1 MPLRF
6 PSGPLRAALESAG
19 GRHDLSTSG
28 RPSRATEWDELRRY
42 DPEVLIVMPCGFDL
56 ARAKDDARSL
66 PSLPGW
72 NELAAVRTARTYVAD
87 GNAYFNRSGP
97 RIIDSL
103 EMLAAMIHPSI
114 FERQF
119 AGLARHWSNTVAT

>member
-1 MPLRF
+1 MLLLIGCALVPVETARFQLAISLRF
-6 PSGPLRAALESAG
+6 
-19 GRHDLSTSG
+19 
-28 RPSRATEWDELRRY
+28 RPSRAREWDELRRY

-56 ARAKDDARSL
+56 ARAKDDARRL

-72 NELAAVRTARTYVAD
+72 SELAAVRTARTFVAD

-103 EMLAAMIHPSI
+103 EMLAAMIHPRI
-114 FERQF
+114 FEGQF
-119 AGLARHWSNTVAT
+119 SGLARHWSNGVVA